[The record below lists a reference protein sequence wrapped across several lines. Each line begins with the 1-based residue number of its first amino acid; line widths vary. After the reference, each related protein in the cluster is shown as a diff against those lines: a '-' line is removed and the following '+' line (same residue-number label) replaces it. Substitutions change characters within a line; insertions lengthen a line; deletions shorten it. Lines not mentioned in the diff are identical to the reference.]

1 MAPGR
6 TELPVHDQHQQSA
19 DDATTA
25 TTATKNKQSSSSSYP
40 REPLQLRG
48 VLDKFAYEEA
58 TPLLGREY
66 PGVNIVDDLLRAPDS
81 DALLRDV
88 AITSAYFLFSLFSL
102 TLSLT
107 LSPTHTLRG
116 N

>member
-25 TTATKNKQSSSSSYP
+25 TKNKQQSSSSYP

-66 PGVNIVDDLLRAPDS
+66 PGVNVVDDLLRAPDS

-88 AITSAYFLFSLFSL
+88 AITSTFFSFC
-102 TLSLT
+102 LSLA
-107 LSPTHTLRG
+107 LSRKR